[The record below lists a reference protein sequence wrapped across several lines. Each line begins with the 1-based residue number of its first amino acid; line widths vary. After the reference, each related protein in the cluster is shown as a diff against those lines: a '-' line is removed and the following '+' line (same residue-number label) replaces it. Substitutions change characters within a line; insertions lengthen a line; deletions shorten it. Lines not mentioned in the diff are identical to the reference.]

1 MNTVSMVDGTYS
13 KWYSNI
19 LGGIAFLALFDVKA
33 NGIVNMNVLPILFI
47 CLFLLVLVG
56 AVKKQVKF
64 QWSLISV
71 LFILLYLLYAFYA
84 IYTRN
89 PHQAGVYFENKLSF
103 VLLPILFS
111 FRPTF
116 DVKKAPL
123 IYGWIFGC
131 LSLII
136 VSFIHSVICYQN
148 LLGDVGCFM
157 ASSFSFQNHPTYTT
171 VFYTV
176 AFFLSIYAWQNNVKG
191 FTLFPMILIAGLLLF
206 GIFLCLSLAGLLFF
220 LLAVSSAIFLL
231 IKRKWGVKWM
241 IGAIVISPIILYS
254 LIMGVPRIE
263 GEWSNATW
271 YAREY
276 LKEPKTYVENCK
288 PPHSGT
294 QTRIIMW
301 TVATEAFLD
310 YPMGVGTGN
319 VDEVLAHYQRKYHQE
334 HMIEYQYN
342 PHNQFLQTGLEIG
355 VFGLLTLVGIILVP
369 LMQGIRQ
376 KNYVLVLVAASLGFN
391 CLFESML
398 QRQSGIFYYTFLI
411 LILSVTLV
419 KFKQS
424 PDDGS

>member
-1 MNTVSMVDGTYS
+1 
-13 KWYSNI
+13 
-19 LGGIAFLALFDVKA
+19 
-33 NGIVNMNVLPILFI
+33 
-47 CLFLLVLVG
+47 
-56 AVKKQVKF
+56 
-64 QWSLISV
+64 
-71 LFILLYLLYAFYA
+71 
-84 IYTRN
+84 
-89 PHQAGVYFENKLSF
+89 
-103 VLLPILFS
+103 
-111 FRPTF
+111 
-116 DVKKAPL
+116 
-123 IYGWIFGC
+123 
-131 LSLII
+131 
-136 VSFIHSVICYQN
+136 
-148 LLGDVGCFM
+148 
-157 ASSFSFQNHPTYTT
+157 
-171 VFYTV
+171 
-176 AFFLSIYAWQNNVKG
+176 
-191 FTLFPMILIAGLLLF
+191 
-206 GIFLCLSLAGLLFF
+206 
-220 LLAVSSAIFLL
+220 
-231 IKRKWGVKWM
+231 
-241 IGAIVISPIILYS
+241 
-254 LIMGVPRIE
+254 MGVPRIE